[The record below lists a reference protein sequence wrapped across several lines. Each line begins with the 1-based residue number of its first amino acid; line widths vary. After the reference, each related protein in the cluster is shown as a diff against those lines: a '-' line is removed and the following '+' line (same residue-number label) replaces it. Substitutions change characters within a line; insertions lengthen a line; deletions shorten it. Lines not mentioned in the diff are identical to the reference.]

1 MPLSRRST
9 VSIVVFVLLAV
20 FVGLGYWYESHK
32 VTPGQTA
39 NTTTIN
45 VTTGN
50 DRGPGS
56 LREAIFKATAA
67 TNEVTISL
75 QVPKVT
81 LATTLPPFVNARGI
95 RLVGAENGTE
105 IDASALSSGPVLDV
119 SGENVSFEG
128 LRIPGCKATGIVLR
142 ADRFKLQTTSIQ
154 GCDVGIDVAE
164 DADQVLLERNRFTK
178 NRVGVRFA
186 ASNKN
191 AMVVKNEFSEHRDA
205 GIWAVRSEPDNRGG
219 AVSIRDNRFTK
230 ERIGILTADVSV
242 VMERNELLDS
252 GEAAMQ
258 LMGSGAVARGNRIS
272 RGAAMGIVVEN
283 ARAAVIEDNEFD
295 GLEAYAV
302 MLKSSADT
310 VVRNN
315 RIHNSGYGLAFVLG
329 DQRSPSSA
337 IDNTIIEPKFTGID
351 VIGDSPIL
359 RGNQVMRPRALA
371 LKIVDYQPEGGG
383 ERVRSA
389 PFLEGN
395 NFRIG
400 AATVAAGDAKPV
412 AGGVVQR

>member
-1 MPLSRRST
+1 MPLSRRSSI
-9 VSIVVFVLLAV
+9 SIVVFVLLAV

-67 TNEVTISL
+67 TNEVTITL

-81 LATTLPPFVNARGI
+81 LATALPPFVNARGI
-95 RLVGAENGTE
+95 RVIGAENGTE
-105 IDASALSSGPVLDV
+105 IDASDLPGGPVLDV
-119 SGENVSFEG
+119 SGENVTIEG
-128 LRIPGCKATGIVLR
+128 VRIPNCKDTGIVLR
-142 ADRFKLQTTSIQ
+142 ADRFKLQTTSIES
-154 GCDVGIDVAE
+154 CDVGIDVAE
-164 DADQVLLERNRFTK
+164 DADQMMLERNRFAK
-178 NRVGVRFA
+178 NRIGVRFA
-186 ASNKN
+186 ASNRN

-219 AVSIRDNRFTK
+219 AISVRDNRFQK
-230 ERIGILTADVSV
+230 ERIGILTANVSV

-252 GEAAMQ
+252 REAAMQ
-258 LMGSGAVARGNRIS
+258 LMGTGAVARGNRIS
-272 RGAAMGIVVEN
+272 RGAAMGIVAEN
-283 ARAAVIEDNEFD
+283 AQAAVIEDNEFD
-295 GLEAYAV
+295 GFEAYGV

-310 VVRNN
+310 VIRNN

-329 DQRSPSSA
+329 NQRSPSSA
-337 IDNTIIEPKFTGID
+337 IDNTIIEPKFNGID

-383 ERVRSA
+383 ARVRSS

-395 NFRIG
+395 NFSIG
-400 AATVAAGDAKPV
+400 AATVASGDAKP
-412 AGGVVQR
+412 AGGAVQR